1 MQCSHA
7 TSNMTQLGGDNEICM
22 HAVDNDMA
30 KPLGNIIIVISI
42 NAITSLHLLKEED
55 ACKFL

>member
-1 MQCSHA
+1 MHA
-7 TSNMTQLGGDNEICM
+7 VFSCHIKYDTGDNNEICM

-42 NAITSLHLLKEED
+42 NAIISLHLLKEED